1 MKDVGTVPVKPFG
14 RDDAAALLFK
24 FIQAEPA
31 DEKER
36 EMARELSD
44 TVDGLPLAIATM
56 RGYIDQSGDNLGA
69 FLRRLKTS
77 SNAWTD
83 SAVTPDNQYEKYLDT
98 VFNIAI
104 TTLPYKA
111 RIMTGILAFLNPD
124 HIPVEIFTTAI
135 GKRPLGFLHNEG
147 NLLKLIRELE
157 RRQLVRWD
165 VSGAEPYL
173 ATQRT
178 VQWNVLIRLSSDPLF
193 HWDVFEQAFRLVR
206 DVLPTESPF
215 IIPSSDTWPR
225 YQKYGAHILT
235 LRAHCLWPDPPVDL
249 PVEFAQV
256 LADMSTYMWHAG
268 KFLEGQDALKTAVTI
283 MDKNEL
289 EDHHP
294 LRANAYKMLGIM
306 SSFEGVSERRYS
318 MDLRYKALE
327 ARKLSYNSIPPT
339 KVTRDDEIKRW
350 TVESD
355 VAYGLVQQEDFE
367 PAAEIM
373 ERCLNKYQEWGSEDE
388 YPYQYSQYYQ
398 IIAVCQMAAGKP
410 AESIDSITH
419 CVDLL
424 IKASDIM
431 HPMAQLMQFITGYL
445 TWHAGEPQKALEILS
460 SVLEARRK
468 IIGDF
473 NHCTLESYST
483 CARLL
488 ADKGDYEKAR

>member
-1 MKDVGTVPVKPFG
+1 
-14 RDDAAALLFK
+14 
-24 FIQAEPA
+24 
-31 DEKER
+31 
-36 EMARELSD
+36 MARELSD

-56 RGYIDQSGDNLGA
+56 RGYIDQSGDNLGV
-69 FLRRLKTS
+69 FIRRLKTS

-124 HIPVEIFTTAI
+124 HIPVKIFTTAI
-135 GKRPLGFLHNEG
+135 GKRTLGFLHNEG

-178 VQWNVLIRLSSDPLF
+178 VQWNVMIRLSRDPLIR
-193 HWDVFEQAFRLVR
+193 WDVFEQAFRLVR

-283 MDKNEL
+283 MDKTEL

-306 SSFEGVSERRYS
+306 SSFEGVSERR
-318 MDLRYKALE
+318 
-327 ARKLSYNSIPPT
+327 
-339 KVTRDDEIKRW
+339 
-350 TVESD
+350 
-355 VAYGLVQQEDFE
+355 
-367 PAAEIM
+367 
-373 ERCLNKYQEWGSEDE
+373 
-388 YPYQYSQYYQ
+388 
-398 IIAVCQMAAGKP
+398 
-410 AESIDSITH
+410 
-419 CVDLL
+419 
-424 IKASDIM
+424 
-431 HPMAQLMQFITGYL
+431 
-445 TWHAGEPQKALEILS
+445 
-460 SVLEARRK
+460 
-468 IIGDF
+468 
-473 NHCTLESYST
+473 
-483 CARLL
+483 
-488 ADKGDYEKAR
+488 